1 MAIITISKGS
11 YSKGKEVAEGVA
23 KRLGYECVSRAILLE
38 ASDRFNIPE
47 IKLVHAIHDAP
58 SMLDRFTQGKT
69 AYILYIQTALLDH
82 VRKGNVVY
90 HGLAGHVL
98 LKGIDPV
105 LKVRI
110 LADMNMRVS
119 VVMEREH
126 VTVEEAR
133 RMIRKIDQERRKWTR
148 RLYGV
153 DPWDPS
159 LYDLVIH
166 IDRIKVD
173 GAVNLICEA
182 ASQDPFQLTDNAR
195 QKLEDLALACKVK
208 SELLELDPNVT
219 VTSKYGNVIVYTKTD
234 DRKAGRLHGKA
245 RLLIDRIQGIHNIE
259 VHPRESKVSESAWQP
274 P

>member
-11 YSKGKEVAEGVA
+11 YSKGKAVAEGVA
-23 KRLGYECVSRAILLE
+23 ETLGYECVSRAILLK

-58 SMLDRFTQGKT
+58 SILDRFTHGKT
-69 AYILYIQTALLDH
+69 AYISYIQAALLDQ
-82 VRKGNVVY
+82 VRKDNIVY

-110 LADMNMRVS
+110 LANMDLRVS
-119 VVMEREH
+119 VVMERERANR
-126 VTVEEAR
+126 EEAR
-133 RMIRKIDQERRKWTR
+133 RMLRKIDQERRKWTR

-159 LYDLVIH
+159 LYDLIIR

-173 GAVNLICEA
+173 GAVKLICDAATQEA
-182 ASQDPFQLTDNAR
+182 FQLTDTAR

-208 SELLELDPNVT
+208 GELLDLDPGVT
-219 VTSKYGNVIVYTKTD
+219 VTSEYGNVIVYTKMD
-234 DRKAGRLHGKA
+234 DRKAMRLDEKT
-245 RLLIDRIQGIHNIE
+245 RLLRDRIEGIHNIE
-259 VHPRESKVSESAWQP
+259 VHPGEPRVSENAWQP